1 MKRKGEKMSSVLFE
15 KIVSDLK
22 MIPEDHKFTISLNH
36 ISEPLLDRRCETF
49 IKKISDDLPNTSV
62 TIITNGLLLN
72 QVNIQMLA
80 GFSNVASV
88 QVSLNEIDGQA
99 HEKSMGMKNKF
110 EEISSNL
117 DLLHTILKKG
127 DIGFKVFLRR
137 VGDHTEND
145 IRFVSYCAKRWPAF
159 SATSRGLKTFL
170 CRMNTDSFENDV
182 HGNSI
187 HYKVPIVGCTQWYHM
202 VISASG
208 KVAACCFDGQVQ
220 WPIGDVINDS
230 VMDIYNSENFRML
243 RERCSTRLEA
253 DKPCNSCNIH
263 WGSESISP
271 GLNYTGSC

>member
-1 MKRKGEKMSSVLFE
+1 
-15 KIVSDLK
+15 
-22 MIPEDHKFTISLNH
+22 
-36 ISEPLLDRRCETF
+36 
-49 IKKISDDLPNTSV
+49 
-62 TIITNGLLLN
+62 
-72 QVNIQMLA
+72 
-80 GFSNVASV
+80 
-88 QVSLNEIDGQA
+88 
-99 HEKSMGMKNKF
+99 
-110 EEISSNL
+110 
-117 DLLHTILKKG
+117 
-127 DIGFKVFLRR
+127 
-137 VGDHTEND
+137 
-145 IRFVSYCAKRWPAF
+145 
-159 SATSRGLKTFL
+159 
-170 CRMNTDSFENDV
+170 MNTDSFENDV